1 MSAITEF
8 KVHGFHLDLY
18 GHVNHARYLEFLEA
32 ARWSLLEGPVL
43 DWFMAQNYALVVT
56 RIDIRYLRP
65 ATMGQILRVETS
77 LAEFQARSALIR
89 QKIFNQD
96 SGKLLTEAD
105 VTIAVLHP
113 SSSRALA
120 MDGEIIQ
127 QLQSVMTNS
136 ERN

>member
-1 MSAITEF
+1 MPAITEF

-32 ARWSLLEGPVL
+32 ARWSLLEGAVL

-65 ATMGQILRVETS
+65 ATMGQILRVETG

-89 QKIFNQD
+89 QKIFNKE

-113 SSSRALA
+113 SSPRALA
-120 MDGEIIQ
+120 LEGEIAR
-127 QLQSVMTNS
+127 QLQGAS
-136 ERN
+136 

>member
-1 MSAITEF
+1 MPSISEF

-56 RIDIRYLRP
+56 RIDIHYLRP
-65 ATMGQILRVETS
+65 ALMGQMLRVETQMG
-77 LAEFQARSALIR
+77 EVQKRSAVIH
-89 QKIFNQD
+89 QKIFNKAT
-96 SGKLLTEAD
+96 GKLLTEAD

-113 SSSRALA
+113 SSPRALTIE
-120 MDGEIIQ
+120 GEIAHH
-127 QLQSVMTNS
+127 LQSA
-136 ERN
+136 